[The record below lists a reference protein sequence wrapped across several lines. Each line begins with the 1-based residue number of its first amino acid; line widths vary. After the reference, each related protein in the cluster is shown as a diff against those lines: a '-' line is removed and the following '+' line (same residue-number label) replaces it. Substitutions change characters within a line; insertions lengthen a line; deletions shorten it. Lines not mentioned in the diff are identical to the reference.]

1 MGGQSSYSYRELSLP
16 GIEEEE
22 KEMTTITYRDTGTVS
37 SSHTY
42 QHLAGYARKLVHAWH
57 QWQAAREIE
66 SMPFDIR
73 KDIGWP
79 SADSADERKAM

>member
-1 MGGQSSYSYRELSLP
+1 
-16 GIEEEE
+16 
-22 KEMTTITYRDTGTVS
+22 MTTITYKDAKS
-37 SSHTY
+37 SSSGGTS
-42 QHLAGYARKLVHAWH
+42 HLASFAHKLVHSWH

-79 SADSADERKAM
+79 TADTAEERKVM